1 MDRSV
6 PKQRINAIWR
16 TYKYPILT
24 VLAGLAI
31 LLLPTGAKTP
41 EPEPTMQQEAL
52 ETVEER
58 LETILSGIA
67 GAGRVEV
74 LLTEEEGRQTLYQT
88 DIQSDENRRTEDT
101 VLVEDAA
108 RTETGLVRQTLEPT
122 YRGAVVL
129 CDGADNSAV
138 KLAIVEAV
146 GCVTGLGADRICV
159 LKRQ

>member
-31 LLLPTGAKTP
+31 LLLPTGGKTP
-41 EPEPTMQQEAL
+41 EPEPLVKAEAM
-52 ETVEER
+52 ESMEER

-88 DIQSDENRRTEDT
+88 DVQSDESRRTEDT

-108 RTETGLVRQTLEPT
+108 RTETGLVRQTLEPK

-129 CDGADNSAV
+129 CDGADSSAV

>member
-1 MDRSV
+1 M
-6 PKQRINAIWR
+6 R

-24 VLAGLAI
+24 VLVGLAI
-31 LLLPTGAKTP
+31 LLLPTGGSDP
-41 EPEPTMQQEAL
+41 EPEPVTQAAPAPTM
-52 ETVEER
+52 EER
-58 LETILSGIA
+58 LETILAGIE
-67 GAGRVEV
+67 GAGTVQV
-74 LLTEEEGRQTLYQT
+74 LLTEESGRQTLYQT
-88 DIQSDENRRTEDT
+88 DVQSDDSRRTEDT

-108 RTETGLVRQTLEPT
+108 RTETGLVRQILEPR

-129 CDGADNSAV
+129 CDGADSSTV

>member
-6 PKQRINAIWR
+6 PKQRINALLR

-24 VLAGLAI
+24 VLVGLAI
-31 LLLPTGAKTP
+31 LLLPTGGSDP
-41 EPEPTMQQEAL
+41 EPEPVTQAAPAATM
-52 ETVEER
+52 EER
-58 LETILSGIA
+58 LETILAGIEGA
-67 GAGRVEV
+67 GAVQV
-74 LLTEEEGRQTLYQT
+74 LLTEESGRQTLYQT
-88 DIQSDENRRTEDT
+88 DVQSDDSRRTEDT

-108 RTETGLVRQTLEPT
+108 RTETGLVRQILEPR

-129 CDGADNSAV
+129 CDGADSSTV

>member
-1 MDRSV
+1 M
-6 PKQRINAIWR
+6 R

-24 VLAGLAI
+24 VLVGLAI
-31 LLLPTGAKTP
+31 LFLPTGGSGP
-41 EPEPTMQQEAL
+41 EPEPVTQAAPAPTM
-52 ETVEER
+52 EER
-58 LETILSGIA
+58 LETILAGIE
-67 GAGRVEV
+67 GAGTVQV
-74 LLTEEEGRQTLYQT
+74 LLTEESGRQTLYQT
-88 DIQSDENRRTEDT
+88 DVQSDDSRRTEDT

-108 RTETGLVRQTLEPT
+108 RTETGLVRQILEPR

-129 CDGADNSAV
+129 CDGADNSTV

>member
-1 MDRSV
+1 M
-6 PKQRINAIWR
+6 
-16 TYKYPILT
+16 
-24 VLAGLAI
+24 
-31 LLLPTGAKTP
+31 
-41 EPEPTMQQEAL
+41 
-52 ETVEER
+52 EER

-67 GAGRVEV
+67 GAGTVQV
-74 LLTEEEGRQTLYQT
+74 LLTEETGGQTLYQT
-88 DIQSDENRRTEDT
+88 DVQSDDTRRTEDT

-108 RTETGLVRQTLEPT
+108 RTETGLVRQTLAPK

-129 CDGADNSAV
+129 CDGADNSSV

>member
-6 PKQRINAIWR
+6 PKQRINALLR

-24 VLAGLAI
+24 VLVGLAI
-31 LLLPTGAKTP
+31 LLLPTSREPAQP
-41 EPEPTMQQEAL
+41 EPVSLSAAAETL
-52 ETVEER
+52 EQR

-67 GAGRVEV
+67 GAGQVQV
-74 LLTEEEGRQTLYQT
+74 LLTEESGRQTLYQT
-88 DIQSDENRRTEDT
+88 DTRSDDSSRTEDT

-108 RTETGLVRQTLEPT
+108 RTETGLVRQTMEPK

-129 CDGADNSAV
+129 CDGADQSVVRLAV
-138 KLAIVEAV
+138 VEAV
-146 GCVTGLGADRICV
+146 SCVTGLGADRICV

>member
-6 PKQRINAIWR
+6 PKQRINAIFR

-24 VLAGLAI
+24 VLAGLLI
-31 LLLPTGAKTP
+31 LLLPTGGKAP
-41 EPEPTMQQEAL
+41 EPEVVVQQNAVQ
-52 ETVEER
+52 TVEER
-58 LETILSGIA
+58 LESILSGIA
-67 GAGRVEV
+67 GAGQVQV

-88 DIQSDENRRTEDT
+88 DIQSDDTRRSEDT

-108 RTETGLVRQTLEPT
+108 RTETGLVRQTLEPK

-129 CDGADNSAV
+129 CDGADVSSV
-138 KLAIVEAV
+138 RLAIVEAV
-146 GCVTGLGADRICV
+146 RCVTGLGADRICV

>member
-1 MDRSV
+1 M
-6 PKQRINAIWR
+6 
-16 TYKYPILT
+16 
-24 VLAGLAI
+24 LAGLAI
-31 LLLPTGAKTP
+31 LLLPTGSKKP
-41 EPEPTMQQEAL
+41 EPERVVQPEVL

-58 LETILSGIA
+58 LESILSGIA

>member
-6 PKQRINAIWR
+6 PKQRINALLR

-24 VLAGLAI
+24 VLVGLAI
-31 LLLPTGAKTP
+31 LLLPTSHEPAQP
-41 EPEPTMQQEAL
+41 EPVAQSAAAETL
-52 ETVEER
+52 EQR

-67 GAGRVEV
+67 GAGQVQV
-74 LLTEEEGRQTLYQT
+74 LLTEESGRQTLYQT
-88 DIQSDENRRTEDT
+88 DTRSDDSSRTEDT

-108 RTETGLVRQTLEPT
+108 RTETGLVRQTMEPK

-129 CDGADNSAV
+129 CDGADQSVVRLAV
-138 KLAIVEAV
+138 VEAV
-146 GCVTGLGADRICV
+146 SCVTGLGADRICV

>member
-1 MDRSV
+1 
-6 PKQRINAIWR
+6 
-16 TYKYPILT
+16 
-24 VLAGLAI
+24 
-31 LLLPTGAKTP
+31 
-41 EPEPTMQQEAL
+41 MQQEAL

>member
-1 MDRSV
+1 M
-6 PKQRINAIWR
+6 
-16 TYKYPILT
+16 
-24 VLAGLAI
+24 LAGLAI
-31 LLLPTGAKTP
+31 LLLPTGGKTP
-41 EPEPTMQQEAL
+41 EPEPLVKAEAM
-52 ETVEER
+52 ESMEER

-88 DIQSDENRRTEDT
+88 DVQSDESRRTEDT

-108 RTETGLVRQTLEPT
+108 RTETGLVRQTLEPK

-129 CDGADNSAV
+129 CDGADSSAV

>member
-6 PKQRINAIWR
+6 PKQRINALLR

-31 LLLPTGAKTP
+31 LLLPTGGSDP
-41 EPEPTMQQEAL
+41 EPAPQVVAPAIM
-52 ETVEER
+52 EER
-58 LETILSGIA
+58 LETLLSGIE
-67 GAGRVEV
+67 GAGTVQV
-74 LLTEEEGRQTLYQT
+74 LLTEESGRETLYQT
-88 DIQSDENRRTEDT
+88 DVQSDESRRTEDT

-108 RTETGLVRQTLEPT
+108 RTETGLVRQTLEPE

-129 CDGADNSAV
+129 CDGAQSSAV

-146 GCVTGLGADRICV
+146 SCVTGLGADRICV
-159 LKRQ
+159 LKRK

>member
-6 PKQRINAIWR
+6 PKQRINALLR

-24 VLAGLAI
+24 VLVGLAI
-31 LLLPTGAKTP
+31 LLLPTGGSDP
-41 EPEPTMQQEAL
+41 EPEPVTQAAPAPTM
-52 ETVEER
+52 EER
-58 LETILSGIA
+58 LEMILAGIE
-67 GAGRVEV
+67 GAGTVQV
-74 LLTEEEGRQTLYQT
+74 LLTEESGRQTLYQT
-88 DIQSDENRRTEDT
+88 DVQSDDSRRTEDT

-108 RTETGLVRQTLEPT
+108 RTETGLVRQILEPR

-129 CDGADNSAV
+129 CDGADSSTV